1 VNEDCLKLTTYFGE
15 RDRTGDHLLA
25 DELLALYGRHQVQTS
40 ILMRGIEGFGR
51 KHQMHTD
58 RTLTL
63 SEDLPVV
70 SVAVD
75 TRSRID
81 GLLQDVLAVKRR
93 GLLTLE
99 RARLLSGE
107 VPPLE
112 LPQELHE
119 ATKLTVYL
127 GRNERVQRTPAFVAV
142 CELLHRDGLSSATVL
157 LGVDGT
163 SHGERARAQ
172 FFARNSEVPM
182 MLIAVGSGERIAR
195 TLPDLGAMLQQPLL
209 TLERIRVCKRDGQ
222 LLATPHALP
231 GTDEHGLA
239 LWQKLM
245 IYSSEQAR
253 HDGHPL
259 HRVLV
264 RRLRQSQVAG
274 ATSVRGIWGFHGDHA
289 PHGDKLLQLRRHV
302 PVVTII
308 VDTPDRI
315 GRAFEI
321 VDEVTSESG
330 LVTSEMVPAA
340 TAITEEDRTG
350 GVRLARHTF

>member
-142 CELLHRDGLSSATVL
+142 CELLHRDGLSGATVL

-315 GRAFEI
+315 GRAIEI

-330 LVTSEMVPAA
+330 LVTAKWCPLRQPLLRR
-340 TAITEEDRTG
+340 TEQG
-350 GVRLARHTF
+350 AFV

>member
-1 VNEDCLKLTTYFGE
+1 
-15 RDRTGDHLLA
+15 
-25 DELLALYGRHQVQTS
+25 
-40 ILMRGIEGFGR
+40 
-51 KHQMHTD
+51 
-58 RTLTL
+58 
-63 SEDLPVV
+63 
-70 SVAVD
+70 
-75 TRSRID
+75 
-81 GLLQDVLAVKRR
+81 
-93 GLLTLE
+93 
-99 RARLLSGE
+99 
-107 VPPLE
+107 
-112 LPQELHE
+112 
-119 ATKLTVYL
+119 
-127 GRNERVQRTPAFVAV
+127 
-142 CELLHRDGLSSATVL
+142 
-157 LGVDGT
+157 
-163 SHGERARAQ
+163 
-172 FFARNSEVPM
+172 

-330 LVTSEMVPAA
+330 SSPAKWCPLRQPSLRR
-340 TAITEEDRTG
+340 TEQRF
-350 GVRLARHTF
+350 V

>member
-1 VNEDCLKLTTYFGE
+1 
-15 RDRTGDHLLA
+15 
-25 DELLALYGRHQVQTS
+25 
-40 ILMRGIEGFGR
+40 
-51 KHQMHTD
+51 
-58 RTLTL
+58 
-63 SEDLPVV
+63 
-70 SVAVD
+70 
-75 TRSRID
+75 
-81 GLLQDVLAVKRR
+81 
-93 GLLTLE
+93 
-99 RARLLSGE
+99 
-107 VPPLE
+107 
-112 LPQELHE
+112 
-119 ATKLTVYL
+119 
-127 GRNERVQRTPAFVAV
+127 
-142 CELLHRDGLSSATVL
+142 
-157 LGVDGT
+157 
-163 SHGERARAQ
+163 
-172 FFARNSEVPM
+172 
-182 MLIAVGSGERIAR
+182 
-195 TLPDLGAMLQQPLL
+195 
-209 TLERIRVCKRDGQ
+209 
-222 LLATPHALP
+222 
-231 GTDEHGLA
+231 
-239 LWQKLM
+239 M

-350 GVRLARHTF
+350 GVRLAQHTFWSDRLPRAHRSCCGGVRSLRVRR

>member
-142 CELLHRDGLSSATVL
+142 CELLHRDGLSGATVL

-289 PHGDKLLQLRRHV
+289 PYGDRLLQLRRHV

-315 GRAFEI
+315 GRAIEI

-350 GVRLARHTF
+350 GVRRARHTF

>member
-1 VNEDCLKLTTYFGE
+1 
-15 RDRTGDHLLA
+15 
-25 DELLALYGRHQVQTS
+25 
-40 ILMRGIEGFGR
+40 
-51 KHQMHTD
+51 
-58 RTLTL
+58 
-63 SEDLPVV
+63 V
-70 SVAVD
+70 SA
-75 TRSRID
+75 
-81 GLLQDVLAVKRR
+81 
-93 GLLTLE
+93 
-99 RARLLSGE
+99 
-107 VPPLE
+107 
-112 LPQELHE
+112 
-119 ATKLTVYL
+119 
-127 GRNERVQRTPAFVAV
+127 N
-142 CELLHRDGLSSATVL
+142 ATV
-157 LGVDGT
+157 
-163 SHGERARAQ
+163 SFSPR
-172 FFARNSEVPM
+172 
-182 MLIAVGSGERIAR
+182 
-195 TLPDLGAMLQQPLL
+195 
-209 TLERIRVCKRDGQ
+209 
-222 LLATPHALP
+222 HALP

-350 GVRLARHTF
+350 GVRLAQHTFWSDRLPRAHRSCCGGVRSLRVRR

>member
-142 CELLHRDGLSSATVL
+142 CELLHRDGLSGATVL

-231 GTDEHGLA
+231 GTVEHGLA

-245 IYSSEQAR
+245 IYSSGQAR

-350 GVRLARHTF
+350 AFV